1 MSASAN
7 DDGWIGKGFAEP
19 PTYREA
25 AGGETLY
32 RVFGGTSGIVGTF
45 FSLVD
50 PADVSS
56 AEFNSNIVKWGNRC
70 LYVARFKVQAGTPMY
85 VGRVDQ
91 GFAPPGMDDDDGS
104 WVGGNRDALQVWID
118 RRHVLT
124 TLTLLGRPRTLL
136 QDRTV
141 VLRGG
146 HA

>member
-7 DDGWIGKGFAEP
+7 DDGWIGKGFVEP

-25 AGGETLY
+25 VGGETLY
-32 RVFGGTSGIVGTF
+32 RVFGGTSGIVGEF
-45 FSLVD
+45 FALVD

>member
-25 AGGETLY
+25 VGGETLY
-32 RVFGGTSGIVGTF
+32 RVFGGTSGIVGEF